1 MRSISVSRGTPAPPV
16 SKQTVSGW
24 AFLAL
29 AVVSTATVL
38 TAPPA
43 HADCVT
49 SNGATLCSD
58 GEARGPSNNRGP
70 SVRGPYVPYPCNSLY
85 CGGGLAI
92 ALRD

>member
-1 MRSISVSRGTPAPPV
+1 MSAVGC
-16 SKQTVSGW
+16 
-24 AFLAL
+24 L
-29 AVVSTATVL
+29 VVSVL
-38 TAPPA
+38 TTAGLTMAPVA

-58 GEARGPSNNRGP
+58 GEARGPQNNRGP
-70 SVRGPYVPYPCNSLY
+70 SVRGPYVPYPCSSLY